1 MIKKNFLILLLIFTA
16 SCGYQSIYLDIENSD
31 FNIVQSELIGD
42 DIINKVIRER
52 LLERKEKNIVEK
64 NYSIKIISDSTKEIK
79 SKDGKGKA
87 DLFKMIVEV
96 KLIVESEET
105 GENYEKVFLG
115 DSTYRNSSNKFSLS
129 EYEKI
134 IKGNIAT
141 RIVNIIKN
149 YLNFL

>member
-79 SKDGKGKA
+79 SKDWIRFNW
-87 DLFKMIVEV
+87 DF
-96 KLIVESEET
+96 S
-105 GENYEKVFLG
+105 GEKSG
-115 DSTYRNSSNKFSLS
+115 ISCQAK
-129 EYEKI
+129 
-134 IKGNIAT
+134 
-141 RIVNIIKN
+141 
-149 YLNFL
+149 